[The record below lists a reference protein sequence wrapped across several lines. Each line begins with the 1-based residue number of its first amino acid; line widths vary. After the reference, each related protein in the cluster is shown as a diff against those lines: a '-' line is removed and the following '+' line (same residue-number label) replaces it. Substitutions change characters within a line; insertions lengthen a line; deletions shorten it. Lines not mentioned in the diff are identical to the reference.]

1 MLSTKL
7 QTVLAVAEYK
17 NFTRAAE
24 ELFFNQSTVSAHI
37 SLLEQALGEKF
48 DPTVYTRYLE
58 EKYGELYG
66 L

>member
-24 ELFFNQSTVSAHI
+24 ELNLSLIHI
-37 SLLEQALGEKF
+37 
-48 DPTVYTRYLE
+48 
-58 EKYGELYG
+58 
-66 L
+66 